1 VRHGDWIDNVR
12 ATLNG
17 QKERAMQSKA
27 YHLRAAIS
35 LAAALPLIAGPGLQP
50 ARAQTQPGCQ
60 PGYYYA
66 SDGYCY
72 PQPQPSYAA
81 PPPVYDPAPPA
92 YQSGPD
98 VAGVAIGVG
107 LGLLVGALADN
118 QGDHGG
124 ARRPAPHR
132 GRDDRGHH

>member
-1 VRHGDWIDNVR
+1 MMG
-12 ATLNG
+12 NG
-17 QKERAMQSKA
+17 NEQQERTMEGKA
-27 YHLRAAIS
+27 YWRAAIS
-35 LAAALPLIAGPGLQP
+35 SAVALPLIAGPGLLS
-50 ARAQTQPGCQ
+50 ASAQTQPSCQ

-98 VAGVAIGVG
+98 VTGVAIGVG
-107 LGLLVGALADN
+107 LGLLVGALAAN
-118 QGDHGG
+118 SGG
-124 ARRPAPHR
+124 HHPAPVHNQR
-132 GRDDRGHH
+132 GRNDRGHH